1 MENYTLG
8 LALFD
13 YLPVIAAGFGLYM
26 ICKYCAVLGRYS
38 GPWIIVIPLIALI
51 GGTLKASWKL
61 IWALQRVNHVWM
73 SDQLFFFLASAY
85 VLMAAFVIAN
95 LRAWRKERPLDTLWW
110 LLPGVIVAIVI
121 CLSLYLLA
129 STEGRTWS
137 ILLLSTLS
145 LANLAFLLTL
155 IGHSWK
161 RENKVA
167 FALLIANLVLSYV
180 LVGLAR
186 MEQTAA
192 LQWIEESLN
201 LANNSLLAV
210 AAWSL
215 LRQQAQPG
223 SDVKIPEHRTQHG

>member
-26 ICKYCAVLGRYS
+26 ICRYCAVLGQYD
-38 GPWIIVIPLIALI
+38 GPWIVVIPLIALT

-61 IWALQRVNHVWM
+61 VWALQQVNYVWM

-95 LRAWRKERPLDTLWW
+95 LHAWRKDRPLDSLWW
-110 LLPGVIVAIVI
+110 IFPGVIVAIVI
-121 CLSLYLLA
+121 CLSLYLLT

-145 LANLAFLLTL
+145 LANLAFLATL
-155 IGHSWK
+155 IAHAWK
-161 RENKVA
+161 RGNQIAVA
-167 FALLIANLVLSYV
+167 AFIANLVLSYV

-192 LQWIEESLN
+192 LQWVEEFLN
-201 LANNSLLAV
+201 LANNSWLAV
-210 AAWSL
+210 GAWSL
-215 LRQQAQPG
+215 LRQHAELGKADDAP
-223 SDVKIPEHRTQHG
+223 